1 MAKNNR
7 KPRIAGEN
15 TVPGQHPVGGQYAPW
30 PSNDRFPT
38 IVGSNLSLQYVSNVF
53 RICQTGYRREYVD
66 VLDELIERDP
76 SAYGVMSQRI
86 LAVAGG
92 KMSMIPAVS
101 DGPDEERAK
110 EIAHDC
116 DQAVHGIEQ
125 RRQSFASL
133 LWGVY
138 YGVSAS
144 EINWGVLDGK
154 WSPISLSW
162 IHSRRLAYPEPADWR
177 VRIWD
182 LGMVSGWG
190 KPGVFKDATVLG
202 FGLSPYDFPGKFI
215 IHQPQLRGDYPT
227 RDGLGREMAYWMTI
241 KLMGARNLSAFVERF
256 GKPWPIG
263 YYATTKEGRDRP
275 RAADDDDKKI
285 LEQTMLNIGMGNL
298 NGASLPNSVWTEL
311 SGPTSGNYSLPAEL
325 PQEGLIRICDSQ
337 IAKAVLGQ
345 DDTTH
350 AGPNGGRASTET
362 RKSGTLELYRYD
374 AACLCDTLKRDLIWQ
389 YVHLNYPGEEHL
401 CPTPRIDVEPPPNRA
416 EEAKIIL
423 DMVTAGAPVDADAA
437 AIRTDVKLIPSDS
450 LEPRRLFLERG
461 VPNPSFF
468 DDKPRTTP
476 EAAQVA
482 KTAALSLK
490 SQTESKNAA
499 GNQPKTVTKS
509 KE

>member
-1 MAKNNR
+1 MSKRTR
-7 KPRIAGEN
+7 KPPTAGAN
-15 TVPGQHPVGGQYAPW
+15 TEPGQNQQGGTIAPW
-30 PSNDRFPT
+30 PSADKYPT
-38 IVGSNLSLQYVSNVF
+38 IIGSQLSLQYISNVF
-53 RICQTGYRREYVD
+53 RTCQTGYRREYVD

-76 SAYGVMSQRI
+76 NAYAVMSQRI

-92 KMSMIPAVS
+92 KMSMIPAKS
-101 DGPDEERAK
+101 DGPDEDRAK

-116 DQAVHGIEQ
+116 EQAVHGIEQ
-125 RRQSFASL
+125 RRQAFASL

-154 WSPISLSW
+154 WSPASLSW
-162 IHSRRLAYPEPADWR
+162 IHSRRLAYPEPADWK

-190 KPGVFKDATVLG
+190 QPSRKREFDATVLG
-202 FGLSPYDFPGKFI
+202 MGLNPYDFTGKFI

-241 KLMGARNLSAFVERF
+241 KLMGARNLGAFVERF

-263 YYATTKEGRDRP
+263 YYSTTKEGRENP
-275 RAADDDDKKI
+275 RAATDDDIKI
-285 LEQTMLNIGMGNL
+285 LDATMANIGLGSL
-298 NGASLPNSVWTEL
+298 SGAALPNSVWAEL
-311 SGPTSGNYSLPAEL
+311 TGPTSGNYSLPAEL
-325 PQEGLIRICDSQ
+325 PQEALIRICDSQ

-374 AACLCDTLKRDLIWQ
+374 AACLCDTLKRDLIWH

-401 CPTPRIDVEPPPNRA
+401 CPTPHIDVEPPPNRA
-416 EEAKIIL
+416 EEAKIII

-437 AIRTDVKLIPSDS
+437 AIRTDVKLIPNLSKK
-450 LEPRRLFLERG
+450 PRRLFLNKGTE
-461 VPNPSFF
+461 NPSFF
-468 DDKPRTTP
+468 DEETRLTP
-476 EAAQVA
+476 EAEQLAE
-482 KTAALSLK
+482 TAELTIK
-490 SQTESKNAA
+490 SQKETKLAA
-499 GNQPKTVTKS
+499 AKKPKPATK
-509 KE
+509 